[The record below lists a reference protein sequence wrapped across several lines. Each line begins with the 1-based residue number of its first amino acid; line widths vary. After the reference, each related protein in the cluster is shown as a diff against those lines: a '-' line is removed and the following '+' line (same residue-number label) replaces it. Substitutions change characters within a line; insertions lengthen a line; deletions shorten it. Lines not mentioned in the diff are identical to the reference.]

1 MEGRRVTK
9 DQILVVDDEEN
20 MRSILTRLLTSAGYA
35 VLSAASAAEAMK
47 LVDSHTIDLA
57 ITDLV
62 MPGTDGMKLLTEL
75 KEIDPSMPV
84 IMVTAYGTIETAV
97 AAMKKG
103 AYDYVL
109 KPFDNDEILYVVK
122 KAISSNKYS
131 RHKWYQGATGKLMI
145 GTSEKVM
152 RIYELIDKIADSM
165 GTVLISGETGTGKE
179 LVAREIHR
187 RSSRSEGPF
196 ICVNCAAVPDTLLES
211 ELFGYEKGAFTGA
224 INSKP
229 GRFELAQGGTI
240 LLDEIGD
247 MNLLMQ
253 TKLLRVLQDKMVTR
267 LGGTQANEIAVRI
280 IASTN
285 KDLDRACREKQFRQD
300 LYYRINVLN
309 IRIPPLR
316 EHKEDIPEIA
326 QYFIDRYSKRDSRS
340 VHKITPEG
348 LTRLLAYDWP
358 GNVRE
363 LENVIER
370 GVILAQDGKLQ
381 IDYPQSQRSSSEEK
395 KSLRNSL
402 RSTTMEI
409 ERQAIANAL
418 KECNGNRSKAA
429 KKLGISRRT
438 IINKIKQYNIM

>member
-1 MEGRRVTK
+1 MEERKVTK
-9 DQILVVDDEEN
+9 DQILIVDDEEN
-20 MRSILTRLLTSAGYA
+20 MRSILARLLTSAGYA
-35 VLSAASAAEAMK
+35 VLTAAGAAEAMK
-47 LVDSHTIDLA
+47 LVNKHAVALT

-62 MPGTDGMKLLTEL
+62 MPGTDGMQLLIAL
-75 KEIDPSMPV
+75 KDTDPSMPV
-84 IMVTAYGTIETAV
+84 IMLTAYGTIETAV

-109 KPFDNDEILYVVK
+109 KPFDNDEILFVVK
-122 KAISSNKYS
+122 KAISSNDF
-131 RHKWYQGATGKLMI
+131 RRCKWYRGASGNLLI
-145 GTSEKVM
+145 GTSEKM
-152 RIYELIDKIADSM
+152 TRIYELVDKIADSM

-187 RSSRSEGPF
+187 RSSRGEGPF
-196 ICVNCAAVPDTLLES
+196 ICVNCAALPDTLLES

-229 GRFELAQGGTI
+229 GRFELAHGGTI

-247 MNLLMQ
+247 MSLLMQ

-267 LGGTQANEIAVRI
+267 LGGTESNEIAVRI

-285 KDLDRACREKQFRQD
+285 KDIERACHEEQFRQD

-316 EHKEDIPEIA
+316 EHKEDIPDIA
-326 QYFIDRYSKRDSRS
+326 HYFIEHYTKRDNRP
-340 VHKITPEG
+340 VQTIAPESM
-348 LTRLLAYDWP
+348 TQLLAYDWP

-363 LENVIER
+363 LENTIER
-370 GVILAQDGKLQ
+370 AVVLSKDRAIEIEIPGLSKPIT
-381 IDYPQSQRSSSEEK
+381 EES
-395 KSLRNSL
+395 KSLRDSL
-402 RSTTMEI
+402 RSTTQEV
-409 ERQAIANAL
+409 EKQAIANAL
-418 KECNGNRSKAA
+418 RECNGNRSKAA

-438 IINKIKQYNIM
+438 IINKIKQYNMT